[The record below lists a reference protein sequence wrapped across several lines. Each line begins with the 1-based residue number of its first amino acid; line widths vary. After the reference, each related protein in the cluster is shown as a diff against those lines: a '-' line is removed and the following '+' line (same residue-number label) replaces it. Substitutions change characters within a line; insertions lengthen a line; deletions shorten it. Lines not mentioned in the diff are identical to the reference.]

1 MSFKTQW
8 RMWAVLSG
16 ITLFF
21 FLIVGRLFYWQIIA
35 GDQLRIKA
43 SAQYSAE
50 FLLPAARGQILAS
63 DGNLL
68 VSNQSAFLVHAQPK
82 EIADIAQF
90 SQSVSKILSL
100 DEGSVVA
107 KLSAPGRL
115 WVPLA
120 HKVETN
126 LTDKLRELHLSGLGF
141 EKEPKRYYPEASM
154 AAAILGFVGSDQ
166 NGNDKGYFGIE
177 GYYDRELRGQ
187 DGRTAVER
195 DLHGAPILIGEEN
208 RIEPEHG
215 RTLVTWIDRTI
226 QHIAERRLS
235 EGIDTYGAKEGS
247 VIIMDPKTGGIMA
260 MASFPS
266 YDPARFSSYEKNLY
280 KNPTVATSFEPGSTF
295 KVLVMSSALQEHLVT
310 PATTIEET
318 GPVQIGEYTIRTW
331 DDKYRGVMTMN
342 EVLQH
347 SSNVGMVFIEKKLG
361 KEKMLKY
368 IHDFGFGDT
377 SGIDLEEELSPQLR
391 RDSNWGSIDLA
402 TASFGQ
408 GIAVTPVQMVRAV
421 GALANDGWLM
431 EPHIV
436 KEIRDEKGRVVAIHP
451 KKIRQVVS
459 MATTKIIT
467 EMMVSAVDNGEA
479 KWAKPVGYRIA
490 GKTGTAQI
498 PVAGHYDE
506 KKTIAS
512 FVGFAPADDPR
523 FVMLVTLR
531 EPSSSPW
538 GSETAAP
545 LFFTIARDIFSY
557 LGIPP
562 GAY

>member
-1 MSFKTQW
+1 MNFKEEW
-8 RMWAVLSG
+8 RMWGVFGAIV
-16 ITLFF
+16 LFF
-21 FLIVGRLFYWQIIA
+21 FLISGRLFYWQVIA
-35 GDQLRIKA
+35 GNDLRVKA
-43 SAQYSAE
+43 SAQYSVE

-63 DGNLL
+63 DGNRL
-68 VSNQSAFLVHAQPK
+68 VTNQTAFLAYAQPK
-82 EIADIAQF
+82 DIKDIVQF
-90 SQSVSKILSL
+90 SKNIGHVLSL
-100 DEGSVVA
+100 DNESLVA
-107 KLSAPGRL
+107 KLSTSGKL

-120 HKVETN
+120 HKVESN
-126 LTDKLRELHLSGLGF
+126 LVDTLKSLHLSGLGF

-154 AAAILGFVGSDQ
+154 AGQILGFVGSDG
-166 NGNDKGYFGIE
+166 NGNDKGYFGVE

-187 DGRTAVER
+187 NGRIAIER
-195 DLHGAPILIGEEN
+195 DVRGAPILIGDEN

-215 RTLVTWIDRTI
+215 RTLMTWIDRSI
-226 QHIAERRLS
+226 QRAAERRLT
-235 EGIDTYGAKEGS
+235 EGIEKYGAKEGS
-247 VIIMDPKTGGIMA
+247 VTILDPKTGGILA

-266 YDPARFSSYEKNLY
+266 YDPAHFFSYDTILY
-280 KNPTVATSFEPGSTF
+280 RNPTVAASFEPGSTF
-295 KVLVMSSALQEHLVT
+295 KALVMSSALQEQVIT
-310 PATTIEET
+310 PATTMEES
-318 GPVQIGEYTIRTW
+318 GPVQIGEYAVNTW
-331 DDKYRGVMTMN
+331 DNKYHGTITMT

-347 SSNVGMVFIEKKLG
+347 SSNVGMVFVEKKLG

-368 IHDFGFGDT
+368 IHDFGFGEPT
-377 SGIDLEEELSPQLR
+377 GVDLEEELSPQLR
-391 RDSNWGSIDLA
+391 KDNNWREIDLA

-408 GIAVTPVQMVRAV
+408 GIAVTPLQMVRAV

-436 KEIRDEKGRVVAIHP
+436 KEIADEKRRVVTIRP
-451 KKIRQVVS
+451 KKIRQVVGS
-459 MATTKIIT
+459 ATAKIMT

-479 KWAKPVGYRIA
+479 KWAKPTGYRIA

-512 FVGFAPADDPR
+512 FVGFAPADDPK
-523 FVMLVTLR
+523 FVMLVTLL
-531 EPSSSPW
+531 EPSSSQW

-562 GAY
+562 GM